1 MEGTKGQ
8 NDMVRNIV
16 IMLVHGHKGSRMRSR
31 ESQVVKC
38 REQGQFS
45 ELRGPGCRE
54 GQNFF

>member
-1 MEGTKGQ
+1 MSGTKGQ

-16 IMLVHGHKGSRMRSR
+16 IMFVHGQKGSRMRLQ

-45 ELRGPGCRE
+45 VLRGPG
-54 GQNFF
+54 